1 MNSSR
6 QIETNYATK
15 SDLLE
20 NKDLSLGESNG
31 LRSKEMGIKKSAN
44 KTKRT

>member
-6 QIETNYATK
+6 QIETKYATK
-15 SDLLE
+15 SDPLE
-20 NKDLSLGESNG
+20 NEDLSLGDFNE
-31 LRSKEMGIKKSAN
+31 LPSKEMGIKKSAN